1 MQDDAFK
8 EANSEAK
15 RMRLEARM
23 VRDGAAS
30 ITQQMPLGLL
40 RSCALQNALRWRCQ
54 EATAERRHTKLEVR
68 KARDYS

>member
-40 RSCALQNALRWRCQ
+40 RSCSLQNAL
-54 EATAERRHTKLEVR
+54 
-68 KARDYS
+68 